1 MSCSRTPITRIVEN
15 LVVMRSEYPASIA
28 CFFAA
33 LAQALIASSLNP
45 CRLLW
50 VMEACCWQCPV
61 ARNVRHLWL
70 SCLPFGLPGE
80 HCLLLCRSSSSS
92 QRYTWISGGTFRCN
106 GNAALSLLH
115 PQACSLCCVYLFVW
129 DCRLKLL

>member
-50 VMEACCWQCPV
+50 VMEACCWQCSV

-70 SCLPFGLPGE
+70 SCLPFGSLA
-80 HCLLLCRSSSSS
+80 SIA
-92 QRYTWISGGTFRCN
+92 YFY
-106 GNAALSLLH
+106 AALA
-115 PQACSLCCVYLFVW
+115 QALNGTPGSAVAHSVATVMRLCPSYILKRASCAACTYLYGIVV
-129 DCRLKLL
+129 